1 MGSVGCNAGIL
12 PCVANCAQNGA
23 RAGTGNKVAPDSAL
37 LRPSRPC
44 SFDGR
49 VVPGTA
55 TGDRGRNAALAT
67 APPAAPSVASGP
79 TTRGSSGVAA
89 VQIGSPRKGSIR
101 LRAWV
106 RSRWVCLRLSW
117 IFGASFAVK
126 GLRSWVG
133 SARWESADLRAS
145 GSDALPRPVPRRAR
159 AGLAG
164 AHAAPAPGWWFSQA
178 RNERTLS
185 ELNVRCARLL
195 E

>member
-1 MGSVGCNAGIL
+1 MRGKLRPKWGEGRHRE
-12 PCVANCAQNGA
+12 QG
-23 RAGTGNKVAPDSAL
+23 RAGLRVAASVPTL
-37 LRPSRPC
+37 FLRRP
-44 SFDGR
+44 GG
-49 VVPGTA
+49 PGTA

-67 APPAAPSVASGP
+67 APPAAPSVASDP

-89 VQIGSPRKGSIR
+89 VQIGSRRKGSIR

-145 GSDALPRPVPRRAR
+145 DSDALPRPVPLRAR

-164 AHAAPAPGWWFSQA
+164 ANTAPAPGPLSITRFAGRA
-178 RNERTLS
+178 RAARHPAGPARDDNASSARS
-185 ELNVRCARLL
+185 VR
-195 E
+195 